1 MNKTKALLAPSILA
15 ADFKTLADQIQQV
28 EKAGANRIHIDA
40 MDGQFVPNLS
50 FGIPVIQSIRS
61 ATRLPF
67 ESHLMINNADN
78 LLDAFIKAGSDSII
92 VHQENNHHLQRLI
105 QRIRDAGKKAG
116 VAINPATPVSTL
128 ENILPELDV
137 VLIMTVNPG
146 FGGQKFLPQ
155 TLSKIRTVAAMIK
168 NMHLQTEIEVDGG
181 IDAQSAPLVVDAGA
195 NVLVAGSAIFG
206 DKDGILGGVKKI
218 QTSLT
223 N

>member
-155 TLSKIRTVAAMIK
+155 TLSKIRTVAEMIK

-181 IDAQSAPLVVDAGA
+181 IDNQSAPLVVDAGA

>member
-128 ENILPELDV
+128 ENILPELDI

-155 TLSKIRTVAAMIK
+155 TLSKIRTVAEMIK

>member
-50 FGIPVIQSIRS
+50 FGIPVIQSIRC

-218 QTSLT
+218 QNSLA

>member
-78 LLDAFIKAGSDSII
+78 LLDEFIKAGSDSII

-195 NVLVAGSAIFG
+195 SVLVAGSAIFG

>member
-155 TLSKIRTVAAMIK
+155 TLSKIRTVAEMIK

>member
-61 ATRLPF
+61 STRLPF

-218 QTSLT
+218 QTSLA

>member
-105 QRIRDAGKKAG
+105 QRIHDAGKKAG

-218 QTSLT
+218 QTSLA

>member
-105 QRIRDAGKKAG
+105 QRIHDAGKKAG

-206 DKDGILGGVKKI
+206 DKDGILGGVKRI
-218 QTSLT
+218 QTSLA

>member
-155 TLSKIRTVAAMIK
+155 TLSKIRTVAEMIK

-181 IDAQSAPLVVDAGA
+181 IDTQSAPLVVDAGA

-206 DKDGILGGVKKI
+206 DKNGILGGVKKI

>member
-67 ESHLMINNADN
+67 ESHLMINNTDN

-155 TLSKIRTVAAMIK
+155 TLSKIRTVAEMIK

-206 DKDGILGGVKKI
+206 DKNGILGGVKKI

>member
-181 IDAQSAPLVVDAGA
+181 IDAQTAPLVVDAGA

-218 QTSLT
+218 QTSLA

>member
-137 VLIMTVNPG
+137 VLVMTVNPG

-155 TLSKIRTVAAMIK
+155 TLSKIRTVAEMIK

>member
-78 LLDAFIKAGSDSII
+78 LLD
-92 VHQENNHHLQRLI
+92 
-105 QRIRDAGKKAG
+105 
-116 VAINPATPVSTL
+116 
-128 ENILPELDV
+128 
-137 VLIMTVNPG
+137 G
-146 FGGQKFLPQ
+146 FGD
-155 TLSKIRTVAAMIK
+155 SDR
-168 NMHLQTEIEVDGG
+168 
-181 IDAQSAPLVVDAGA
+181 
-195 NVLVAGSAIFG
+195 
-206 DKDGILGGVKKI
+206 
-218 QTSLT
+218 SLF
-223 N
+223 

>member
-218 QTSLT
+218 QTSLA

>member
-128 ENILPELDV
+128 ENIIPELDV

-218 QTSLT
+218 QTSLA

>member
-128 ENILPELDV
+128 ENILPELDI

-218 QTSLT
+218 QTSLA

>member
-155 TLSKIRTVAAMIK
+155 TLSKISTVAAMIK

-181 IDAQSAPLVVDAGA
+181 IDAQSAPLVVNAGA

-218 QTSLT
+218 QTSLA